1 MENPTDH
8 PPQTQT
14 RIGKCRWFDPK
25 RGWGFLTYND
35 KDFFVHH
42 NQIIGKGFQTLKIGE
57 KVRFKPDVGEKG
69 GIAKNVE
76 RIRD

>member
-1 MENPTDH
+1 MTEIEQH

-14 RIGKCRWFDPK
+14 RIGKVIWYSPK
-25 RGWGFLTYND
+25 GYGFIRYND

-42 NQIIGKGFQTLKIGE
+42 NQIIGHGFQMLKEGE
-57 KVRFKPDVGEKG
+57 KVRFKPNVGEKG
-69 GIAKNVE
+69 GVAINVE

>member
-1 MENPTDH
+1 MIET

-14 RIGKCRWFDPK
+14 RIGKCKWFCNK
-25 RGWGFLTYND
+25 KGWGFLTYND

-57 KVRFKPDVGEKG
+57 KVRFKPNIGEKG
-69 GIAKNVE
+69 GVAINVE